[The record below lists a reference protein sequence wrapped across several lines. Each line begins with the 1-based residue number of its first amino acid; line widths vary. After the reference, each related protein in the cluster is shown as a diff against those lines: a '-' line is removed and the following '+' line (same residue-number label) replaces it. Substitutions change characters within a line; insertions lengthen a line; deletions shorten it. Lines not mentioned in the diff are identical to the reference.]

1 MTVLAEIR
9 GGFSVSPKYFGG
21 FTWDPPTAPT
31 VRDGESW
38 VSSQLQ
44 IADKRYEN

>member
-21 FTWDPPTAPT
+21 FTVFGTPLQPPLTGT
-31 VRDGESW
+31 EVVSLDRGQGE
-38 VSSQLQ
+38 
-44 IADKRYEN
+44 